1 MKTLSKRM
9 KSIREKVDKNKIYEL
24 EEAIRLLKDTAKA
37 KFDES
42 VEISINLAK
51 APKQPEE
58 QIRSTITL
66 PHGTGKKIKILVFA
80 KGEKE
85 KEAEEAGADY
95 IGAEDLIEKIKGGW
109 FDFDVVISTPD
120 MMKEVGKLGKILGTK
135 GLMPNPKSG
144 TITFDIKNTISEF
157 KKGRVEFRNNKE
169 GVVNLMVGKIS
180 FEENKLRENIE
191 TFLKHFLKLPALSTK
206 GQYVKSVY
214 LSTTMGVGVPINFK
228 KYI

>member
-1 MKTLSKRM
+1 M
-9 KSIREKVDKNKIYEL
+9 
-24 EEAIRLLKDTAKA
+24 
-37 KFDES
+37 
-42 VEISINLAK
+42 
-51 APKQPEE
+51 
-58 QIRSTITL
+58 
-66 PHGTGKKIKILVFA
+66 
-80 KGEKE
+80 
-85 KEAEEAGADY
+85 
-95 IGAEDLIEKIKGGW
+95 IEKIKGGW